1 MTVIHVMSC
10 PILSMYIFVVFLSTF
25 TSLTHNNKVS
35 ILQMSYHYTKITV
48 VCLCVREAGVHGT
61 SFDPDSKNVLSSHNY
76 NCTLREG
83 VH

>member
-10 PILSMYIFVVFLSTF
+10 PILSMYTFVVFLSTF

-48 VCLCVREAGVHGT
+48 VSL
-61 SFDPDSKNVLSSHNY
+61 
-76 NCTLREG
+76 
-83 VH
+83 